1 MAAAMATCRALKRR
15 SSVLR
20 KEPLRKNRDLQKPNY
35 TTLRLPVET
44 LVGAPPL

>member
-1 MAAAMATCRALKRR
+1 MATCRALKRR

-20 KEPLRKNRDLQKPNY
+20 KSLLRKIVLCKKPSY
-35 TTLRLPVET
+35 TTPRLPVET